1 MQISPRATAPSAPAS
16 LPRADRV
23 WISASLIAIATLS
36 WLYLLM
42 LDHEMS
48 AMQIDSA
55 MTSAINSAMKTVMQ
69 PMAKPWSAVD
79 FALTFAMW
87 WVMMTGMMLP
97 SALPMVEMFARIN
110 RNKREKG
117 KPYVPA
123 MVFAAGYLL
132 AWGIYSLAAT
142 GAEWTLESLALMSPM
157 GAVNSPAFGGMV
169 FIAAGIYQF
178 TPLKQACLRHC
189 RSPLS
194 FILNSWRDGSTGA
207 LQMGASH
214 GFYCL
219 GCCWILMLLL
229 FAVGVMNLLWVA
241 IIAVLVLLEKL
252 LPAGVGV
259 ARLSGAVMCAWGVFL
274 IASA

>member
-1 MQISPRATAPSAPAS
+1 MQINSRATAQSAPAS

-23 WISASLIAIATLS
+23 WITASLIAIAAVS
-36 WLYLLM
+36 WLYLLI

-48 AMQIDSA
+48 GMQMES
-55 MTSAINSAMKTVMQ
+55 TMKTAMQ
-69 PMAKPWSAVD
+69 PMAKTWSSID
-79 FALTFAMW
+79 LGLTFTMW
-87 WVMMTGMMLP
+87 WVMMIGMMLP
-97 SALPMVEMFARIN
+97 SALPMVMMFARVN
-110 RNKREKG
+110 RNKRETG
-117 KPYVPA
+117 KPYVPT

-142 GAEWTLESLALMSPM
+142 GAQWAMESFALMSPM
-157 GAVNSPAFGGMV
+157 GAISSAILGGIV
-169 FIAAGIYQF
+169 FVAAGIYQF

-194 FILNSWRDGSTGA
+194 FILNAWRDGSTGA

-219 GCCWILMLLL
+219 GCCWILMALL
-229 FAVGVMNLLWVA
+229 FVVGVMNLLWAA
-241 IIAVLVLLEKL
+241 IIAMFVLAEKL
-252 LPAGVGV
+252 LPAPVWFG
-259 ARLSGAVMCAWGVFL
+259 RISGIAMCAWGLFL